1 MSGIEIERNG
11 GRATLWLNR
20 PERHNAFDDGLIAEL
35 SAALAALAADS
46 AIRVVLLAGRG
57 KSFSAGADLAWMKRM
72 AGYTA
77 AENEADAQKMAEM
90 LHRLDSLP
98 KPTVALVQGA
108 AMGGGVGL
116 VAACDIA
123 IAAEDAQFAFSE
135 ARLGLMPAT
144 ISPYVIAAIGPRAA
158 RRYFLTAERFD
169 ARQALAA
176 GAGQRCGARGGSRG
190 GSEQLADIL
199 LPERSR
205 GHGRGQAADRRC
217 DRAPDRCG
225 AQIRN
230 GRAHRP
236 PARKRGRPRGRG
248 RLPREAQADLARLM
262 FAKILIANRG
272 EIACR
277 VIRTARRLGIR
288 TVAVYSEADAHA
300 LHVELA
306 DEAVAIGPPPA
317 RESYL
322 RGEKII
328 AAALATGRRG
338 DPSGLRFPLGECR
351 FRRGLRGGR
360 PRLHRPAAVCHAR
373 HGFEER
379 GQGPHGEG
387 RRPRRARLSRRGPGR

>member
-46 AIRVVLLAGRG
+46 AIRVLLLAGRG

-123 IAAEDAQFAFSE
+123 IATEDAQFAFSE
-135 ARLGLMPAT
+135 ARLGLTPAT

-169 ARQALAA
+169 ARRALGLGLVSAVVPAADLAA
-176 GAGQRCGARGGSRG
+176 EASK
-190 GSEQLADIL
+190 LADIL
-199 LPERSR
+199 CQNSPGAMAEAKRLI
-205 GHGRGQAADRRC
+205 ADVT
-217 DRAPDRCG
+217 
-225 AQIRN
+225 
-230 GRAHRP
+230 
-236 PARKRGRPRGRG
+236 GRPI
-248 RLPREAQADLARLM
+248 D
-262 FAKILIANRG
+262 
-272 EIACR
+272 
-277 VIRTARRLGIR
+277 
-288 TVAVYSEADAHA
+288 
-300 LHVELA
+300 
-306 DEAVAIGPPPA
+306 
-317 RESYL
+317 
-322 RGEKII
+322 
-328 AAALATGRRG
+328 AALRYETAGRI
-338 DPSGLRFPLGECR
+338 
-351 FRRGLRGGR
+351 
-360 PRLHRPAAVCHAR
+360 AR
-373 HGFEER
+373 QR
-379 GQGPHGEG
+379 ASAEG
-387 RRPRRARLSRRGPGR
+387 REGVAAFLEKRKPNWQG

>member
-1 MSGIEIERNG
+1 MSSIEIERNG

-46 AIRVVLLAGRG
+46 AIRVLLLAGRG

-135 ARLGLMPAT
+135 ARLGLTPAT

-169 ARQALAA
+169 ARRALGLGLVSAVVPAADLAA
-176 GAGQRCGARGGSRG
+176 AANK
-190 GSEQLADIL
+190 LADIL
-199 LPERSR
+199 CQNSPGAMAEAKRLI
-205 GHGRGQAADRRC
+205 ADVT
-217 DRAPDRCG
+217 
-225 AQIRN
+225 
-230 GRAHRP
+230 
-236 PARKRGRPRGRG
+236 GRPI
-248 RLPREAQADLARLM
+248 D
-262 FAKILIANRG
+262 
-272 EIACR
+272 
-277 VIRTARRLGIR
+277 
-288 TVAVYSEADAHA
+288 
-300 LHVELA
+300 
-306 DEAVAIGPPPA
+306 
-317 RESYL
+317 
-322 RGEKII
+322 
-328 AAALATGRRG
+328 AALRSETAGRI
-338 DPSGLRFPLGECR
+338 
-351 FRRGLRGGR
+351 
-360 PRLHRPAAVCHAR
+360 AR
-373 HGFEER
+373 QRASE
-379 GQGPHGEG
+379 EG
-387 RRPRRARLSRRGPGR
+387 REGVAAFLEKRKPNWQG